1 MSTPPGTSTKTGS
14 LVSQKEGEEWYS
26 KLASSYL
33 IFLIVTAI
41 VLAFVTA
48 IFITNTVYY
57 DKINKNKG
65 CSGAVTESEANIL
78 FWLNLILAVISGIF
92 FLAAVVLAFIQ
103 FEEPKYLDKYIGRIS
118 YTPGTV
124 TAAQAGRIVPYARGV
139 QKRAIAPAIARA
151 RAGAARARAG
161 AIDFRNLALA
171 GAQDARKRGAAA
183 VRAARYPDIV
193 NDKRTLQNQLQ
204 ELQASNIRLQ
214 EVNENLKGDL
224 NDLRGKHEALKRD
237 AASVVREVGKLYV

>member
-1 MSTPPGTSTKTGS
+1 MSGEPSKMMPLIK
-14 LVSQKEGEEWYS
+14 QEEGEQWYA

-103 FEEPKYLDKYIGRIS
+103 YEKPEWTEKYTGRLT
-118 YTPGTV
+118 YTPGKV
-124 TAAQAGRIVPYARGV
+124 PAAGVAAVQPYARRV
-139 QKRAIAPAIARA
+139 QQRAALLGQRA
-151 RAGAARARAG
+151 RAGAEKLGQGARLRG
-161 AIDFRNLALA
+161 
-171 GAQDARKRGAAA
+171 GAAL
-183 VRAARYPDIV
+183 VAARNPSLV
-193 NDKRTLQNQLQ
+193 NNQRDLQNKLAEIQRDHADLQ
-204 ELQASNIRLQ
+204 VKHRRLQ
-214 EVNENLKGDL
+214 NDHANLQ
-224 NDLRGKHEALKRD
+224 RD
-237 AASVVREVGKLYV
+237 ADSVAQEVGRMYRGT

>member
-1 MSTPPGTSTKTGS
+1 MSVSPAPEPGKKTGS
-14 LVSQKEGEEWYS
+14 LVPQKHGEEWYA

-103 FEEPKYLDKYIGRIS
+103 FEEPKWTEKYIGRIS

-124 TAAQAGRIVPYARGV
+124 AAARAAAVQPYVQKRVVQAGRAGGAELQRRAKQV
-139 QKRAIAPAIARA
+139 QAE
-151 RAGAARARAG
+151 AARLPGRVRG
-161 AIDFRNLALA
+161 AYDGFRRPELQEALGNPSPLLA
-171 GAQDARKRGAAA
+171 GYRVRNIPSYKSKSTQYFEARDT
-183 VRAARYPDIV
+183 ARDTY
-193 NDKRTLQNQLQ
+193 
-204 ELQASNIRLQ
+204 
-214 EVNENLKGDL
+214 
-224 NDLRGKHEALKRD
+224 
-237 AASVVREVGKLYV
+237 

>member
-1 MSTPPGTSTKTGS
+1 MEGTTTPPGTPTKTGS
-14 LVSQKEGEEWYS
+14 LVSQKEGEEWYA

-103 FEEPKYLDKYIGRIS
+103 FEEPKWTEKYIGRIS

-124 TAAQAGRIVPYARGV
+124 PAERAAAVQPALASYAS
-139 QKRAIAPAIARA
+139 RA
-151 RAGAARARAG
+151 REGAARVQAG
-161 AIDFRNLALA
+161 AERLP
-171 GAQDARKRGAAA
+171 GRVRGAYAGF
-183 VRAARYPDIV
+183 RRP
-193 NDKRTLQNQLQ
+193 
-204 ELQASNIRLQ
+204 ELQAALGN
-214 EVNENLKGDL
+214 
-224 NDLRGKHEALKRD
+224 RGVRNPRAAYSVSDNPLYRGSTPYVSARD
-237 AASVVREVGKLYV
+237 M

>member
-1 MSTPPGTSTKTGS
+1 MMEGTTTPPGTPTKTGS

-103 FEEPKYLDKYIGRIS
+103 FEEPKWTEKYIGRIS

-124 TAAQAGRIVPYARGV
+124 SYASL
-139 QKRAIAPAIARA
+139 ARK
-151 RAGAARARAG
+151 GAARVQA
-161 AIDFRNLALA
+161 
-171 GAQDARKRGAAA
+171 
-183 VRAARYPDIV
+183 RAARVPGRVRADYANLRERGGAVLAAARDPDIV
-193 NDKRTLQNQLQ
+193 KNQRALQRAHEDLQGQHAALQYKHAALQ
-204 ELQASNIRLQ
+204 EAF
-214 EVNENLKGDL
+214 ENLGVQPGYRGGIDPSVISG
-224 NDLRGKHEALKRD
+224 LRPQDRKALCQSG
-237 AASVVREVGKLYV
+237 ALPPEYCS

>member
-103 FEEPKYLDKYIGRIS
+103 FEEPKWTEKYIGRIS

-124 TAAQAGRIVPYARGV
+124 AAAQAGRIVPYARGV
-139 QKRAIAPAIARA
+139 QKRAIAGAAKA
-151 RAGAARARAG
+151 RAGAAYLGR
-161 AIDFRNLALA
+161 
-171 GAQDARKRGAAA
+171 GAQAAQVRGAAA
-183 VRAARYPDIV
+183 VRAARDP
-193 NDKRTLQNQLQ
+193 
-204 ELQASNIRLQ
+204 
-214 EVNENLKGDL
+214 EVLAKAKAFEKL
-224 NDLRGKHEALKRD
+224 NPNYQQVLLGKAYKT
-237 AASVVREVGKLYV
+237 